1 MAEVRRW
8 QLRSVALAGVLVT
21 ACGEQ
26 EDGDSTLADGSVV
39 QPATGVPVGGP
50 TAPGGPAVG
59 APSGTTPIFPGTM
72 PPPPDAGMIAPGD
85 AAIPSARDAALPGAR
100 DAGSAATPPRG
111 PVDISQCAPP
121 PMGSSP
127 QAIEAWTIINEM
139 RLAGGAGCMNMVPE
153 LNRSAQSHCDYRQM
167 NRGNASCTADAH
179 SQIMGCP
186 GFTGANV
193 QAREIA
199 AGYPRALA
207 YTEVALTYGNNPK
220 LAIPGWM
227 VTPYHRIPLVD
238 PWTTDMG
245 WGGGPGCDVID
256 IGRGMVKPPDS
267 TISVYPYDGQTEV
280 PTSFNGLESPQ
291 PPPPP
296 SGWPS
301 SFPVSIYA
309 QRLNI
314 TEHVMTKDGDSTPL
328 EHIFLDT
335 KNPGVAGLRAYF
347 GNTAMLY
354 GAAFEPNTKYRMKMM
369 GTYAGGAL
377 NMEWTFTTSARRPTR
392 F

>member
-1 MAEVRRW
+1 MGEVRRW
-8 QLRSVALAGVLVT
+8 QTRLVAAGVLLA

-26 EDGDSTLADGSVV
+26 EDSDSSFADGSVI
-39 QPATGVPVGGP
+39 QPASG
-50 TAPGGPAVG
+50 APGGMVAIPGGPLGGNAG
-59 APSGTTPIFPGTM
+59 GTTPIFPGTM
-72 PPPPDAGMIAPGD
+72 PAPPDASVLAPAD
-85 AAIPSARDAALPGAR
+85 ASVPAPRDASVPAVR
-100 DAGSAATPPRG
+100 DASTAATPRG
-111 PVDISQCAPP
+111 PVDLSQCMPP
-121 PMGSSP
+121 PMGASA
-127 QAIEAWTIINEM
+127 QAVEAWTIINEM
-139 RLAGGAGCMNMVPE
+139 RLAGGAGCMNMVPA
-153 LNRSAQSHCDYRQM
+153 LNTSAQSHCDYRAM
-167 NRGNASCTADAH
+167 NRSNPSCMADAH
-179 SQIMGCP
+179 SQIAGCP
-186 GFTGANV
+186 GFTGLNA

-256 IGRGMVKPPDS
+256 IGRGMVRPPDS

-291 PPPPP
+291 PPPPA

-314 TEHVMTKDGDSTPL
+314 TEHVMTKDGDATPL

-335 KNPGVAGLRAYF
+335 KNPGVAQLRAYF

-354 GAAFEPNTKYRMKMM
+354 GAAFEPSTTYRVKMV
-369 GTYAGGAL
+369 GSYAGGAL
-377 NMEWTFTTSARRPTR
+377 NTEWTFTTSARRPTR